1 MANNYFSFKQ
11 FTVHHD
17 KCAMKVGTDGVLL
30 GAWVKVINVG
40 RILDIGTGTGLI
52 AIMMAQRSTAF
63 IDAVEIDENACKQ
76 AVENVAAC
84 PWKERIVIHHD
95 SFQHFAANTTSQY
108 DIIVSNPPYFSN
120 SLKSPLQLRSLARH
134 DDSLSNESLLRSS
147 AHILA
152 PEGYLY
158 VIIPAYD
165 INSFIALAGLHG
177 LYPSQM
183 IKIRP
188 VPHKAYSR
196 CLIEFSSYR
205 NQICTEKELIIKQE
219 NSKEY
224 THEYKN
230 LTRDYYL
237 NF

>member
-1 MANNYFSFKQ
+1 MVNNYFSFKQ

-30 GAWVKVINVG
+30 GAWANVVNAG
-40 RILDIGTGTGLI
+40 NVLDVGAGTGLI
-52 AIMMAQRSTAF
+52 AIMMAQRSGAL

-76 AVENVAAC
+76 ATENVAAC

-95 SFQHFAANTTSQY
+95 SFQHYAANTTSQY

-134 DDSLSNESLLRSS
+134 DDSLSNESLLRCV

-152 PEGYLY
+152 PEGRLY
-158 VIIPAYD
+158 VIIPAID
-165 INSFIALAGLHG
+165 INRFIALAGLHG

-188 VPHKAYSR
+188 VPCKAYSR
-196 CLIEFSSYR
+196 CLIELSNDICR
-205 NQICTEKELIIKQE
+205 TCTETELIIKQGS
-219 NSKEY
+219 SKEY
-224 THEYKN
+224 TDAYKA